1 MAGGGTKGKG
11 GKASTAAKVANKKR
25 KAPQSNQGNVHQ
37 KRVKAADKTP
47 VKKGKPSAAK
57 KVKKAAAAS
66 QVEEDDDVE
75 IADEDIE
82 FFESHDQFS
91 SFLSTMDRNAI
102 SKSTKKTSSLNKPVR
117 EPKSLEEIESAPRA
131 APAEAKKSTID
142 ISTKLPVKTFDGALQ
157 PNKLMEEIVEEAEE
171 EGGDDDQ
178 EDDED
183 DEDGGD
189 GSELGS
195 GDEEMSDLEVEE
207 ITDFQE
213 PSAPAKKPATISLDE
228 LKAMQARRLHAKKEE
243 LALLCESI
251 LESPEDAVKKSKEHP
266 EQLSKFQQLHAM
278 CEDTDV
284 TLVKLAMLSELSVLL
299 DVLPDYRIRIGSEAA
314 SSGPQK
320 KRVKEM
326 KEFESGMLN
335 QYQTFL
341 KFLSATATTNLSTL
355 HPNQMTR
362 TATQQIE
369 FGVAETAV
377 KCLAEL
383 LKVKYAF
390 NFNLNLIHAMV
401 PLADSPFVSIQRPV
415 CDAFE
420 VVFKTDKSGLAPLEI
435 VKDMANYVKKRHH
448 RVSERMIKT
457 LLAMPLDVTMEA
469 GEIARRVA
477 KSSRKKRR
485 RQQKEGDTIAT
496 GLKEAEA
503 VVDKSERDKT
513 QADILHEL
521 VLIYFRILK
530 NSTYSPAM
538 PAVLEG
544 LTKFAYL
551 INLEIMIDLMKVLKA
566 LLKEDILPLSA
577 ALQAILTG
585 IKTLQ
590 GPGQELKVD
599 EKDFV
604 DHLYRL
610 LLRFA
615 QGENVAC
622 FNTALL
628 CVEAVFIKRKEIV
641 VDRVAAFIKR
651 LLVVS
656 MFLYPHQMLA
666 VSALI
671 RSLFH
676 RYSKLHQLLETDQDR
691 VASGMYR
698 ADVDDPD
705 FCNPFASA
713 CWELSFLGKHYHP
726 VVASFSTGTANLEP
740 SLPNEHPKAMLERYD
755 TVTSGEFV
763 PKVPVPKPNP
773 LHTKIQKQK
782 KSKAVFVQ
790 QTFANPS
797 PFLEDC
803 LALDTTDHLTHDV
816 NCFFVSV
823 E

>member
-1 MAGGGTKGKG
+1 MVGNKVQGSKP
-11 GKASTAAKVANKKR
+11 GKASANKKR
-25 KAPQSNQGNVHQ
+25 KAPQNSQGNKQ
-37 KRVKAADKTP
+37 KKSKTDKAP
-47 VKKGKPSAAK
+47 VKKKKPAA
-57 KVKKAAAAS
+57 KKAAAPKKD
-66 QVEEDDDVE
+66 EEEEEDVE
-75 IADEDIE
+75 IDDEDIE
-82 FFESHDQFS
+82 FFESHGQFS
-91 SFLSTMDRNAI
+91 SFLSTMDRNAL
-102 SKSTKKTSSLNKPVR
+102 SKSTKKTALNKPNK
-117 EPKSLEEIESAPRA
+117 PKTIEEIEAMPRTAPS
-131 APAEAKKSTID
+131 EAKKSAID

-157 PNKLMEEIVEEAEE
+157 PNKLMQEIVEEVQEQKEE
-171 EGGDDDQ
+171 EDDDEEE
-178 EDDED
+178 EDDDEN
-183 DEDGGD
+183 DEDG
-189 GSELGS
+189 ELGS
-195 GDEEMSDLEVEE
+195 GDDEVSDLEVEE
-207 ITDFQE
+207 ITEVEGPAIAKD
-213 PSAPAKKPATISLDE
+213 APQAAISPEE
-228 LKAMQARRLHAKKEE
+228 LKAMQARRLLAKKEE
-243 LALLCESI
+243 MAVLCETI

-266 EQLSKFQQLHAM
+266 EGLSIFQQLHEM
-278 CEDTDV
+278 CEDTDA
-284 TLVKLAMLSELSVLL
+284 TLSKLAMLSELSVLL
-299 DVLPDYRIRIGSEAA
+299 DVLPDYRIRLQTEAE

-320 KRVKEM
+320 KKVKEM
-326 KEFESGMLN
+326 KEFETSLLN
-335 QYQTFL
+335 QYQKFL
-341 KFLSATATTNLSTL
+341 KFLSATATQKLATL
-355 HPNQMTR
+355 NPNQTSR
-362 TATQQIE
+362 TPAQALA
-369 FGVAETAV
+369 FSVAETAV

-383 LKVKYAF
+383 LKVKYSF
-390 NFNLNLIHAMV
+390 NFNLNLIAAMV
-401 PLADSPFVSIQRPV
+401 PLADSPYISIQRPS
-415 CDAFE
+415 CEAFE
-420 VVFKTDKSGLAPLEI
+420 VVFKADKSGLAPLEI
-435 VKDMANYVKKRHH
+435 VKHMSNYVKKRNH
-448 RVSERMIKT
+448 RVSDRMIKT
-457 LLAMPLDVTMEA
+457 LLVMPLDVTMEA
-469 GEIARRVA
+469 GEVARKHA

-485 RQQKEGDTIAT
+485 RQQKEGDTIAA

-566 LLKEDILPLSA
+566 LLTEDILPLAA

-615 QGENVAC
+615 EGENVAC

-656 MFLYPHQMLA
+656 MFLYPNQILA

-676 RYSKLHQLLETDQDR
+676 RYSKLHQLLENDQDR
-691 VASGMYR
+691 VASGIYR
-698 ADVDDPD
+698 ADVNDPD

-713 CWELSFLGKHYHP
+713 CWELSLLGKHYHP
-726 VVASFSTGTANLEP
+726 TVASFSIGTASLEP
-740 SLPNEHPKAMLERYD
+740 SLPNEYPKAMLERYD
-755 TVTSGEFV
+755 TATTGEFMPRV
-763 PKVPVPKPNP
+763 PIPKRNP
-773 LHTKIQKQK
+773 LYSKMEKNK
-782 KSKAVFVQ
+782 KKKGKPFFV
-790 QTFANPS
+790 TPS
-797 PFLEDC
+797 YAAPSAFLEEC
-803 LALDTTDHLTHDV
+803 LELDSPELDSEV

>member
-1 MAGGGTKGKG
+1 MAGGGNKAKG
-11 GKASTAAKVANKKR
+11 GKSSSTAAKVANKKR

-37 KRVKAADKTP
+37 KRAKAADKAAP
-47 VKKGKPSAAK
+47 VKKKFSAAK
-57 KVKKAAAAS
+57 KAKKAAAAPK
-66 QVEEDDDVE
+66 VEEDEDVE
-75 IADEDIE
+75 IDDEDVE
-82 FFESHDQFS
+82 FFESHGQFS

-102 SKSTKKTSSLNKPVR
+102 RYRQYHAGSYSSSVDSISSKSTKKTALNKPVK
-117 EPKSLEEIESAPRA
+117 PKTLEQIEAAPRA
-131 APAEAKKSTID
+131 APAEAKSSIID
-142 ISTKLPVKTFDGALQ
+142 ISTKLPVKSFDGALQ
-157 PNKLMEEIVEEAEE
+157 PNKLMQEIVEEVHEE
-171 EGGDDDQ
+171 EVEGDDDD
-178 EDDED
+178 EDSDDE
-183 DEDGGD
+183 
-189 GSELGS
+189 GSDVGS
-195 GDEEMSDLEVEE
+195 GDENDLSDLEVEE
-207 ITDFQE
+207 VPDDIQRPSTTSSQAE
-213 PSAPAKKPATISLDE
+213 PAAISPDE
-228 LKAMQARRLHAKKEE
+228 LRAMQARRLHSKKEE

-251 LESPEDAVKKSKEHP
+251 LESPEEAVKKTKDHP
-266 EQLSKFQQLHAM
+266 DQLSKFQQLHAM

-299 DVLPDYRIRIGSEAA
+299 DVLPDYRIRLGSDGD

-320 KRVKEM
+320 KKVKEM
-326 KEFESGMLN
+326 KDFETNLLN
-335 QYQTFL
+335 QYQKYL
-341 KFLSATATTNLSTL
+341 KYLSATATAKLSTL
-355 HPNQMTR
+355 NPNQSSR
-362 TATQQIE
+362 TQTQHLD

-390 NFNLNLIHAMV
+390 NFHLNLINAMV
-401 PLADSPFVSIQRPV
+401 PFADSPFPTIQRPA

-420 VVFKTDKSGLAPLEI
+420 VVFKVDKSGLAPLEI

-457 LLAMPLDVTMEA
+457 LLVMPLDTTMEA

-485 RQQKEGDTIAT
+485 RQQKDGDGIAT

-513 QADILHEL
+513 QGDILHEL
-521 VLIYFRILK
+521 VLIYFRVLK

-566 LLKEDILPLSA
+566 LLKEDILPLAA

-622 FNTALL
+622 FNTALH

-656 MFLYPHQMLA
+656 MYLYPHQMLA

-676 RYSKLHQLLETDQDR
+676 RYSKLHQLLENDQDR
-691 VASGMYR
+691 VASGIYR
-698 ADVDDPD
+698 
-705 FCNPFASA
+705 
-713 CWELSFLGKHYHP
+713 ELSFLGKHYHP

-763 PKVPVPKPNP
+763 PRVSIPKANP
-773 LHTKIQKQK
+773 LHAKMLKQK
-782 KSKAVFVQ
+782 KAKPVFVSQ
-790 QTFANPS
+790 SYAAPS
-797 PFLEDC
+797 PFLEAC
-803 LALDTTDHLTHDV
+803 LALDEPRDHDV

>member
-1 MAGGGTKGKG
+1 MQSGTSWL
-11 GKASTAAKVANKKR
+11 STAQ
-25 KAPQSNQGNVHQ
+25 P
-37 KRVKAADKTP
+37 
-47 VKKGKPSAAK
+47 
-57 KVKKAAAAS
+57 
-66 QVEEDDDVE
+66 
-75 IADEDIE
+75 
-82 FFESHDQFS
+82 
-91 SFLSTMDRNAI
+91 AI
-102 SKSTKKTSSLNKPVR
+102 VYALNPRCILSKSTKKTSSLNKPVR

-178 EDDED
+178 EDDEE

-207 ITDFQE
+207 ITDVQE

-299 DVLPDYRIRIGSEAA
+299 DVLPDYRIRIGSEAE

-604 DHLYRL
+604 DHLYRV
-610 LLRFA
+610 R
-615 QGENVAC
+615 
-622 FNTALL
+622 
-628 CVEAVFIKRKEIV
+628 
-641 VDRVAAFIKR
+641 
-651 LLVVS
+651 
-656 MFLYPHQMLA
+656 MLTP
-666 VSALI
+666 SSI
-671 RSLFH
+671 PCLFH

-691 VASGMYR
+691 VA

-713 CWELSFLGKHYHP
+713 CWYDGHRLDDWLTALCARRELSFLGKHYHP

-740 SLPNEHPKAMLERYD
+740 SLPNEHPKAMLERYE